1 MSPGL
6 LRSLQ
11 KDVHAQHWHQCTGE
25 SVHGLTRARKK
36 PNILEIRTIPT
47 RPPLPAAT
55 MTTGAIAD
63 AYVRM
68 PAEAE
73 RARTRARARPER
85 NQCFSLSTEGEKE
98 RTGWWRETPLDL
110 IFLVFPLTR
119 AQLPVTPPPNTR
131 LTALLYFRTP
141 AVPLPLFCPP
151 LHFSL

>member
-1 MSPGL
+1 MFTLNTGTSARVSP
-6 LRSLQ
+6 
-11 KDVHAQHWHQCTGE
+11 CTGE
-25 SVHGLTRARKK
+25 SVHGKK

-98 RTGWWRETPLDL
+98 RTG
-110 IFLVFPLTR
+110 
-119 AQLPVTPPPNTR
+119 
-131 LTALLYFRTP
+131 
-141 AVPLPLFCPP
+141 
-151 LHFSL
+151 